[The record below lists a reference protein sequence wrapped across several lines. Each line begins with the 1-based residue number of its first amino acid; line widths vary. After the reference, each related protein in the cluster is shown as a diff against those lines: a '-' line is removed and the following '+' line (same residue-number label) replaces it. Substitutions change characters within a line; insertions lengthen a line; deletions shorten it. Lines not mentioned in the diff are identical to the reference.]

1 MAFDLPCF
9 AIEGKALAWQC
20 AAQSDSNS
28 VAGSSATNAVSR
40 VLVADDQADIL
51 EALRLLLKSE
61 GYELEL
67 VNSPAALLEALS
79 RRPFDLVL
87 MDLNY
92 ARDTTSGREGLDL
105 LSQIHQRDDLV
116 PVVAMTAW
124 GSVELAVEIMREGV
138 RDFVL
143 KPWDNG
149 RLLRTVHAEI
159 EHGQRA
165 RQARKRQQ
173 ENDARGLAQNDGQWE
188 EAQRTQLGF
197 LPKEIPQ
204 IPGCE
209 FSGAWLPIHGIGGD
223 YFDVLQLGSEQ
234 FAICIADVAGKGIAA
249 ALLMSNLQ
257 ATVRNLAAQNLEPA
271 ALTERVNR
279 FIGSNT
285 ASDRFITFFYAVL
298 DAQTRRM
305 TYTNAGHN
313 APIVLGRN
321 GATTRLS
328 QGGQA
333 MGISSRQDYEQA
345 SLDLFEGD
353 RLVLFTDGITEAPD
367 VAGEEFGEQ
376 RLFEI
381 LRESRALG
389 ASVIQASVLAR
400 VAKFT
405 GDKFQDDATLVV
417 LALG

>member
-1 MAFDLPCF
+1 MVQAESNLMASSNTH
-9 AIEGKALAWQC
+9 ATTEGL
-20 AAQSDSNS
+20 
-28 VAGSSATNAVSR
+28 R
-40 VLVADDQADIL
+40 VLVADDQVDVL
-51 EALRLLLKSE
+51 EALRLLLKGE

-67 VNSPAALLEALS
+67 VNSPAAVLDALS
-79 RRPFDLVL
+79 RRSFDLVL

-105 LSQIHQRDDLV
+105 LSQIHERDELL

-149 RLLRTVHAEI
+149 RLLRTVRAEI
-159 EHGQRA
+159 EKGKRA
-165 RQARKRQQ
+165 R
-173 ENDARGLAQNDGQWE
+173 DARQRQAESEARSLAEGGQWE

-209 FSGAWLPIHGIGGD
+209 FSGAWLPVHGIGGD
-223 YFDVLQLGSEQ
+223 YFDVLQLDQRQ

-257 ATVRNLAAQNLEPA
+257 ATVRSLAGQNLEPA
-271 ALTERVNR
+271 PLTERVNR
-279 FIGSNT
+279 FIGRNT
-285 ASDRFITFFYAVL
+285 ASDRFITFFYAAF

-305 TYTNAGHN
+305 VYTNAGHN
-313 APIVLGRN
+313 APIVLRRDG
-321 GATTRLS
+321 TTNRLVA
-328 QGGQA
+328 GGQA
-333 MGISSRQDYEQA
+333 MGISGGLDYEQA
-345 SLDLFEGD
+345 AVELGEGD
-353 RLVLFTDGITEAPD
+353 RLILFTDGITEASD
-367 VAGEEFGEQ
+367 NTGEEFGEQ
-376 RLFEI
+376 RLLDI

-389 ASVIQASVLAR
+389 AAKIQTSVLAR
-400 VAKFT
+400 VAQFS

-417 LALG
+417 LAVG

>member
-1 MAFDLPCF
+1 LLWNCAVQPESNLMASSN
-9 AIEGKALAWQC
+9 AHAATEGL
-20 AAQSDSNS
+20 
-28 VAGSSATNAVSR
+28 R
-40 VLVADDQADIL
+40 VLVADDQVDVL
-51 EALRLLLKSE
+51 EALRLLLKGE

-67 VNSPAALLEALS
+67 VNSPAAVLDALS
-79 RRPFDLVL
+79 RRSFDLVL

-105 LSQIHQRDDLV
+105 LSQIHERDALL

-149 RLLRTVHAEI
+149 RLLRTVRAEI
-159 EHGQRA
+159 EKGKRA
-165 RQARKRQQ
+165 R
-173 ENDARGLAQNDGQWE
+173 DARQRQAESEARSLAEGGQWE

-209 FSGAWLPIHGIGGD
+209 FSGAWLPVHGIGGD
-223 YFDVLQLGSEQ
+223 YFDVLQLDQRQ

-257 ATVRNLAAQNLEPA
+257 ATVRSLAGQNLEPA

-279 FIGSNT
+279 FIGRNT
-285 ASDRFITFFYAVL
+285 ASDRFITFFYAAF

-305 TYTNAGHN
+305 VYTNAGHN
-313 APIVLGRN
+313 APIVLRRDG
-321 GATTRLS
+321 TTNRLVA
-328 QGGQA
+328 GGQA
-333 MGISSRQDYEQA
+333 MGISGRLDYEQA
-345 SLDLFEGD
+345 AVELGDGD
-353 RLVLFTDGITEAPD
+353 RLILFTDGITEASD
-367 VAGEEFGEQ
+367 NTGEEFGEQ
-376 RLFEI
+376 RLLDI

-389 ASVIQASVLAR
+389 AAKIQTSVLAR
-400 VAKFT
+400 VAQFS

-417 LALG
+417 LAVG